1 MPTGLF
7 DEFVRSG
14 LSKDVAM
21 HESMWTT
28 VGWSASDEAHRFAI
42 ELELA
47 SGNSET
53 RTLEPNTYV
62 HVFTPQLAYADGNSD
77 EPHLLH
83 QADKFFMS
91 DTGMR
96 IPKVFSQS

>member
-14 LSKDVAM
+14 LSKGVAM

-47 SGNSET
+47 KAATPKRARLNLT
-53 RTLEPNTYV
+53 RMCT
-62 HVFTPQLAYADGNSD
+62 
-77 EPHLLH
+77 
-83 QADKFFMS
+83 
-91 DTGMR
+91 
-96 IPKVFSQS
+96 FSHRSLRMQMAT